1 VIIHQ
6 LTVSPE
12 LVREIAL
19 GVRQALL
26 VAADKA
32 VMTGDQLVLREYRDS
47 SSPRGFTGAWLLRR
61 VTLVSSDAGATS
73 GFRLVCLNTAV
84 ENEWAKTVLE
94 KNIES
99 GHRKGL
105 DSDAVWAQLEKSELR
120 LRVLRETSPVRATR
134 ERPPCT
140 CGGLEYCGRCDEAPM
155 NLGQE
160 RAVQTAM

>member
-94 KNIES
+94 
-99 GHRKGL
+99 
-105 DSDAVWAQLEKSELR
+105 SDAVWAQLEKSELR